1 MSIIDKYNTI
11 LDSKRTQLVDFVC
24 ERINRISLPVVDDNT
39 SSTPTASHNNSLPL
53 ALIVGGSVVF
63 VAGIAISKSV
73 VTALGGIV
81 ALGGVTMKFISSNK
95 RKDTSSANAPKYY
108 QITNRIYA
116 QLSDIQKYLLSEW
129 KQTTEECKENL
140 KNDIRSLSIGENE
153 KNDAIQS
160 VLTTS
165 VINIPMMSVS
175 SELSDVEKQKSI
187 EAYSQYLKT
196 FNNQCLL
203 AIDKAV
209 ADQKAIYEKINHF
222 IN

>member
-24 ERINRISLPVVDDNT
+24 ERINRISFTVVDDNT
-39 SSTPTASHNNSLPL
+39 SSTPTASHDNSLPL

-95 RKDTSSANAPKYY
+95 RKDTSSVNAPKYY

-140 KNDIRSLSIGENE
+140 KNDIRSLRIEENK

-160 VLTTS
+160 VLATS

-175 SELSDVEKQKSI
+175 SELSDIEKQKSI
-187 EAYSQYLKT
+187 EAYSQYLQT
-196 FNNQCLL
+196 FKNQCIQ

-209 ADQKAIYEKINHF
+209 GDQKAIYEKINHF

>member
-24 ERINRISLPVVDDNT
+24 ERINRISFTVVDDNT
-39 SSTPTASHNNSLPL
+39 SSTPTASHDNSLPL

-95 RKDTSSANAPKYY
+95 RKDTSSVNAPKYY
-108 QITNRIYA
+108 QITNRIYV

-187 EAYSQYLKT
+187 EAYSQYLQT
-196 FNNQCLL
+196 FKNQCLL
-203 AIDKAV
+203 AIDKTV
-209 ADQKAIYEKINHF
+209 ADQKAIYEKINHLY
-222 IN
+222 

>member
-24 ERINRISLPVVDDNT
+24 ERINRISFTVVDDNT
-39 SSTPTASHNNSLPL
+39 SSTPTASHDNSLPL

-95 RKDTSSANAPKYY
+95 RKDTSSVNAPKYY

-175 SELSDVEKQKSI
+175 SELSDIEKQKSI
-187 EAYSQYLKT
+187 EAYSQYLQT
-196 FNNQCLL
+196 FKNQCIQ

-209 ADQKAIYEKINHF
+209 GDQKAIYEKINHF

>member
-24 ERINRISLPVVDDNT
+24 ERINRISFTVVDDNT
-39 SSTPTASHNNSLPL
+39 SSTPTASHDNSLPL

-95 RKDTSSANAPKYY
+95 RKDTSSVNAPKYY

-175 SELSDVEKQKSI
+175 SEL
-187 EAYSQYLKT
+187 
-196 FNNQCLL
+196 
-203 AIDKAV
+203 
-209 ADQKAIYEKINHF
+209 
-222 IN
+222 

>member
-95 RKDTSSANAPKYY
+95 RKDTSSVNAPKYY
-108 QITNRIYA
+108 QITNRIYV

-187 EAYSQYLKT
+187 EAYSQYLQT
-196 FNNQCLL
+196 FKNQCLL
-203 AIDKAV
+203 AIDKTV
-209 ADQKAIYEKINHF
+209 ADQKAIYEKINHLY
-222 IN
+222 